1 MCCIIAGSKIPT
13 KLSSQFKKINTER
26 FMKKITILMMLFF
39 IGSSVSPQTIKKT
52 ETPLQYD
59 AVEVKPLFPGG
70 INEFMRFVMQNY
82 QVPED
87 EDGSGATG
95 VLEVSIVIGI
105 DGSITQVNILKEVG
119 NAGKEVKRVLAQCP
133 KWTPGRQRGVNVPVV
148 YNFPI
153 TIK

>member
-1 MCCIIAGSKIPT
+1 
-13 KLSSQFKKINTER
+13 
-26 FMKKITILMMLFF
+26 MLFL
-39 IGSSVSPQTIKKT
+39 IGSSVFPQTIKNV
-52 ETPLQYD
+52 ETPFQYD

-70 INEFMRFVMQNY
+70 INEFMKFVMKNY

-95 VLEVSIVIGI
+95 VLQVSIVIGI
-105 DGSITQVNILKEVG
+105 DGSIAQVNIIKEVG
-119 NAGKEVKRVLAQCP
+119 NAGKEVKRVLSKCP
-133 KWTPGRQRGVNVPVV
+133 KWTPGRQGGVNVPVV

>member
-1 MCCIIAGSKIPT
+1 
-13 KLSSQFKKINTER
+13 
-26 FMKKITILMMLFF
+26 MKKITILIMLFL
-39 IGSSVSPQTIKKT
+39 IGSSVFPQTIKNV
-52 ETPLQYD
+52 ETPFQYD

-70 INEFMRFVMQNY
+70 INEFMKFVMKNY

-95 VLEVSIVIGI
+95 VLQVSIVIGI
-105 DGSITQVNILKEVG
+105 DGSIAQVNIIKEVG
-119 NAGKEVKRVLAQCP
+119 NAGKEVKRVLSKCP
-133 KWTPGRQRGVNVPVV
+133 KWTPGRQGGVNVPVV